1 MRQISSLVKRSICL
15 AAVAISVAGI
25 SGAAAAA
32 GGGGDYHAESMI
44 VDVDNRSSVLRG
56 AVLFSENCMGCHSLS
71 MQRYS
76 RLAQD
81 FNLDPEKM
89 RGTIILDPEVK
100 FGDHIVSPMAPADA
114 KAWLG
119 ATPPDL
125 TLFARARS
133 PEYIY
138 NFLRSFYVDQG
149 SSTGFNNAMLPGTAM
164 PNVLAKFQTG
174 SIPVYDADH
183 KLVGVEMVKL
193 EGMSESDYKA
203 VVDRYDRVT
212 KDLTNYLAYV
222 SEPGKSTRQSVG
234 MWVLLYLMLFAVV
247 MYMLK
252 QSYWKH
258 IH

>member
-1 MRQISSLVKRSICL
+1 MRQISSLLRQTLWLVV
-15 AAVAISVAGI
+15 AAISTAGV
-25 SGAAAAA
+25 STSAFAA
-32 GGGGDYHAESMI
+32 GGAGDYHTESMI
-44 VDVDNRSSVLRG
+44 VDVDNRSSVIRG

-89 RGTIILDPEVK
+89 RGTIILDPSVK
-100 FGDHIVSPMAPADA
+100 FGDHIVSPMAPVDA

-119 ATPPDL
+119 AAPPDL

-138 NFLRSFYVDQG
+138 NFLRSFYIDQG
-149 SSTGFNNAMLPGTAM
+149 ASTGFNNAMLPGTAM

-174 SIPVYDADH
+174 SAPVYDADH
-183 KLVGVEMVKL
+183 KLVGVEMVKP
-193 EGMSESDYKA
+193 EGMSDSEYKA
-203 VVDRYDRVT
+203 VVNRYDQVT

-234 MWVLLYLMLFAVV
+234 MWVILYLMLFAVV

>member
-1 MRQISSLVKRSICL
+1 MRKQSSFLNACTFLVGSLFFTSVSSVVL
-15 AAVAISVAGI
+15 A
-25 SGAAAAA
+25 SGGA
-32 GGGGDYHAESMI
+32 GDYHAESI
-44 VDVDNRSSVLRG
+44 SVDVDNRSSVIRG

-76 RLAQD
+76 RLSQD
-81 FNLDPEKM
+81 FDLDAEKM
-89 RGTIILDPEVK
+89 KGTIILDPNAK
-100 FGDHIVSPMAPADA
+100 IGDHIVSPMAPGDA
-114 KAWLG
+114 KQWLG
-119 ATPPDL
+119 AAPPDL
-125 TLFARARS
+125 TLFARAKS

-138 NFLRSFYVDQG
+138 NFLRSFYIDSD

-174 SIPVYDADH
+174 QMPVYNGSH
-183 KLVGVEMVKL
+183 KLVAVEMVKP
-193 EGMSESDYKA
+193 EGMSEGDFKQI
-203 VVDRYDRVT
+203 VDRYDQVT

-234 MWVLLYLMLFAVV
+234 MWVILYLMLFAAV